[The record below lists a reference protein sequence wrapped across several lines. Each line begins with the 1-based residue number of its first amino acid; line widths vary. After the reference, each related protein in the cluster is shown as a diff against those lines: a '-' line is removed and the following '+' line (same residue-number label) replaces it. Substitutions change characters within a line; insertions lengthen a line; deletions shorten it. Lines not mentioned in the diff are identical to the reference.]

1 MNNVPQFHPWLGK
14 YSKEAG
20 NKSKALPPANS
31 TVFCRD
37 LFLNCFHVTFKFK
50 DQLNWLLVLGTNT
63 IWIEQM
69 LKSDFLLVYNLKIC
83 HFTAFSSFIFL
94 PSNNYSCFF
103 LIIGSDWYRNVKCGE
118 SSIEFLMRVG
128 LPHQK
133 IKLIE
138 RVESH
143 FDWFNPI
150 VDKQNDSIRFI

>member
-20 NKSKALPPANS
+20 NKRKALPPSNS
-31 TVFCRD
+31 TVLCRD

-83 HFTAFSSFIFL
+83 HFTAFSSFIFIH
-94 PSNNYSCFF
+94 SNNYSCFF
-103 LIIGSDWYRNVKCGE
+103 SIIGGIGIGMLSAASRALNFSCELARPIKRL
-118 SSIEFLMRVG
+118 SS
-128 LPHQK
+128 
-133 IKLIE
+133 
-138 RVESH
+138 
-143 FDWFNPI
+143 
-150 VDKQNDSIRFI
+150 